1 MIRVLCADDESILLN
16 ELEDNV
22 KAVLPEAEILST
34 DDSAKLLEISCREPV
49 DIAFLDIN
57 MGRVDGVTV
66 AKNLQKTNPK
76 VNIIFCT
83 GYSEYALDALNINCS
98 GYLMK
103 PISED
108 AVRKAVDTARYSLPD
123 SEEVKI
129 KVTCFGNFDISYR
142 GKPLKFKY
150 NKTKEFVAYLID
162 RRGAEVSKNE
172 ISAILFEDDEHDA
185 YLSKLRKDLIDST
198 EMLNAD
204 LLRIRKGYIA
214 INRDAV
220 SCDYY
225 DYLDG
230 DEEALSKFRGEY
242 MTQYSWAEETL
253 AALY

>member
-16 ELEDNV
+16 ELEENV
-22 KAVLPEAEILST
+22 RAVLPGAEILSS
-34 DDSAKLLEISCREPV
+34 DDSAKLLEMSCREPV

-57 MGRVDGVTV
+57 MGTVDGVTV

-76 VNIIFCT
+76 INIIFCT

-108 AVRKAVDTARYSLPD
+108 AVRKAVDTVRYSLPD
-123 SEEVKI
+123 SEDDKI
-129 KVTCFGNFDISYR
+129 KVRCFGNFDISYR

-150 NKTKEFVAYLID
+150 NKTKELVAYLID
-162 RRGAEVSKNE
+162 RKGAEVSKNE
-172 ISAILFEDDEHDA
+172 VSAILFEDDEHDA
-185 YLSKLRKDLIDST
+185 YLSKLRKDLIDTT
-198 EMLNAD
+198 EMLHVD
-204 LLRIRKGYIA
+204 LIRTRKGYVA

-220 SCDYY
+220 TCDYY

-230 DEEALSKFRGEY
+230 DEAAADKFRGEY
-242 MTQYSWAEETL
+242 MAQYSWAEETL
-253 AALY
+253 AELY